1 MKSNEFILIDEKGN
15 KKSCIAVAMLYDNPT
30 SRAFVVYNDEANSN
44 ILKVGE
50 IVSNDDEV
58 IVEELTD
65 KDEIMKVW
73 EEFINLCKKQA
84 I

>member
-1 MKSNEFILIDEKGN
+1 MKSNEFIIVDENGN
-15 KKSCIAVAMLYDNPT
+15 NKSCKAVAILYDNPT

-50 IVSNDDEV
+50 IVSDDEEV

-73 EEFINLCKKQA
+73 EEFIDLCKKQA
-84 I
+84 V